1 MILVP
6 IDYGLDA
13 DVIKGLRN
21 KQFREEEIQYIFES
35 VKERKKRMK
44 RKVIMIDTIIFIIM
58 VLLCAGLPTIAL
70 NYGYADEM
78 TSRFVMIIVCG
89 VLLMIIFFLDLMYY
103 RQMQFR
109 KLLKKYYPELAS
121 RYTKEAFK

>member
-6 IDYGLDA
+6 IEYGLDA

-109 KLLKKYYPELAS
+109 KLLKS
-121 RYTKEAFK
+121 IIQN